1 LAIGTATWPTAEG
14 RVTMEPHGI
23 LHLIV
28 TIVSFLAN
36 RVW

>member
-1 LAIGTATWPTAEG
+1 MADRRREARE
-14 RVTMEPHGI
+14 TMEPHGI

-28 TIVSFLAN
+28 TIVSLLAN